1 MDVKSDRKFQM
12 GEEYWTFY
20 KDRVFQT
27 RWRNDIVDRQRLR
40 EQRIFKTNNEAKK
53 ALGLWTYLY

>member
-1 MDVKSDRKFQM
+1 MDVKSDRKFQI

-53 ALGLWTYLY
+53 ALGL

>member
-1 MDVKSDRKFQM
+1 MDAKKLTKFQM

-27 RWRNDIVDRQRLR
+27 RWRNDMVDNQRLR
-40 EQRIFKTNNEAKK
+40 EGRTFKTNEEAKK
-53 ALGLWTYLY
+53 ALGI